1 MKFIGYLVFACAIL
15 FSASLDAQ
23 KRVPDLTLKD
33 LNGKTVQL
41 KDYVGKGKP
50 VVLSFFATWCK
61 PCITELDNIAEV
73 YGDWQK
79 KYQVE
84 ILAITIDT
92 QRQLGKV
99 KPLAE
104 VHNWEYQI
112 LSDVNSTAMQLL
124 GFQTI
129 PQSYLLDG
137 SGNIVY
143 GHSGY
148 SPGDEIELEEQLKK
162 LAKK

>member
-1 MKFIGYLVFACAIL
+1 MKLFTSLIFTCSLL
-15 FSASLDAQ
+15 FSLSLSAQ
-23 KRVPDLTLKD
+23 KSAPDIALKD

-41 KDYVGKGKP
+41 NDYIGKGKP

-61 PCITELDNIAEV
+61 PCITELDNIADV
-73 YGDWQK
+73 YADWQK
-79 KYQVE
+79 EYGVE

-104 VHNWEYQI
+104 VHGWEYTL
-112 LSDVNSTAMQLL
+112 LSDVNSLSLQLL

-137 SGNIVY
+137 QGKIVY
-143 GHSGY
+143 SHSGY
-148 SPGDEIELEEQLKK
+148 SPGDELELEEKLKALIK
-162 LAKK
+162 

>member
-1 MKFIGYLVFACAIL
+1 MKSIGSFVFAFALL
-15 FSASLDAQ
+15 FSVSLAGQ
-23 KRVPDLTLKD
+23 KSVPDIILKD

-73 YGDWQK
+73 YADWQK
-79 KYQVE
+79 SYQVE
-84 ILAITIDT
+84 VLAITIDT

-104 VHNWEYQI
+104 VHNWDYNI
-112 LSDVNSTAMQLL
+112 LSDVNSTSLQLM

-137 SGNIVY
+137 SGKIVY
-143 GHSGY
+143 AHSGY

-162 LAKK
+162 LTGK